1 MKRFI
6 DQEKARELVEDKKK
20 QAKLKKKLLDVCIKY
35 GYADLNWIDRFVD
48 EYVEFVKKEIV
59 NNENKNSEIENK
71 IDVIKELVALLR
83 KGGD

>member
-6 DQEKARELVEDKKK
+6 DQEKAREFVEDKKK

-71 IDVIKELVALLR
+71 TDVIKELVALLR